1 MTPALIMAK
10 EKNKSTG
17 FEDIHPNPAKIKIKS
32 PIKPI
37 LMAENESNLD
47 VGCEEIFWTVF
58 SFNIC

>member
-1 MTPALIMAK
+1 MAK

-17 FEDIHPNPAKIKIKS
+17 FEDIHPNPAKTKIKS